1 MHYLLEGALECIEL
15 DIIDIEEALLVLTQ
29 NKNLEKGLAVRVLSE
44 KLSALNTEKGRIE
57 EDLN

>member
-15 DIIDIEEALLVLTQ
+15 DIIDIEEALLVLTE

-44 KLSALNTEKGRIE
+44 KLSALNTEKSRIK